1 MANKLMDESI
11 ALQQRPLGNYAD
23 ALGKSYKDLEDR
35 LKKEQG
41 GGFWSGLGV
50 NFLNKAIIDP
60 LATQATESISDLIS
74 SPFEQN
80 YEEFYQQK
88 EQIEAKRLVRKAA
101 EKSTQLQTQET
112 ERRKQGLNVVD
123 YLTDSVQTKQRAR
136 EEFIKTALEA
146 GKHIPAGYTPAVID
160 QLTKESRKAWAEK
173 FAPLY
178 ENQVEL
184 SENLVDEESMKKLQ
198 RDSNPR
204 AKNGFESLGNVFRKG
219 TAEDRDNAAAKAFFE
234 SDQFKGY
241 QAFEDAIEAYENGGG
256 IEDLQERIQKI
267 DRSAITIGITSSE
280 EIKFEKVGGGYVQE
294 TLYTTTVD
302 KNTGKATV
310 IPTKLGEKFDPTSS
324 KKDVLKAL
332 KKPAEIIKGYGFSNE
347 GKAEIEKILSEKYGL
362 NIWKT
367 YEEGNNKYS
376 LTTYDKQVADI
387 IKFSQDTEKFVDFND
402 ETKKLVVAYNDSL
415 NRNARYL
422 ESKLTALRA
431 RPTDGGKP
439 LPDSDDRVKNWLTNK
454 RAASAELASLLTEG
468 QRVSKIMVGIQAGQ
482 IAYVISDGEVTAVP
496 KFHTLVEGSDPNN
509 PQFVRLLDKN
519 NTKIGSDADA
529 EKATEKYFQWKSG
542 KSGRFKGATN
552 KTDAEL
558 AIIEKKL
565 KDATVGNRQVV
576 DTSAVTAGGAAPLS
590 KQSSFVVKSS
600 SPDKL
605 VKQIKNLAT
614 DFGGDIQAKIKFLE
628 SRRQNAIDN
637 PPNNLK
643 EAKEL
648 VGMGSYGILKNMV
661 QFNSEVGAL
670 TKNAV
675 PNYYD
680 RLIAKERKKLKDS
693 LATKKDILKN
703 KLRLEKMR
711 KATSLL
717 SLPRD

>member
-1 MANKLMDESI
+1 MANKLMDERI

-23 ALGKSYKDLEDR
+23 ALGKSYRDLEDR

-41 GGFWSGLGV
+41 GGFWSDLGK
-50 NFLNKAIIDP
+50 NFLNTAVIQP
-60 LATQATESISDLIS
+60 LATQATETISDVIS
-74 SPFEQN
+74 SPFEKN

-88 EQIEAKRLVRKAA
+88 EQIEAKRLLQKGA
-101 EKSTQLQTQET
+101 EKATQLKEQES
-112 ERRKQGLNVVD
+112 ERRKQGINVVD

-178 ENQVEL
+178 ENQVKL
-184 SENLVDEESMKKLQ
+184 SENLVDEESIKKLQ
-198 RDSNPR
+198 QDSNPR

-256 IEDLQERIQKI
+256 IEDLQERIQKM

-302 KNTGKATV
+302 KNTGEATV
-310 IPTKLGEKFDPTSS
+310 TSTKLGEKFDPTSS

-376 LTTYDKQVADI
+376 LTTYDEQVADI

-422 ESKLTALRA
+422 ESKISALRP
-431 RPTDGGKP
+431 RPTGLKGER
-439 LPDSDDRVKNWLTNK
+439 LPDSDDQVKTWLTNK
-454 RAASAELASLLTEG
+454 RAASEELASLLTEG
-468 QRVSKIMVGIQAGQ
+468 QRISKVMVGIQAGQ
-482 IAYVISDGEVTAVP
+482 IDYITSDGQVTAVP
-496 KFHTLVEGSDPNN
+496 KFHTIIEGSDPNN

-529 EKATEKYFQWKSG
+529 EKAVEKYFQWKSG
-542 KSGRFKGATN
+542 KSGRFKGATT
-552 KTDAEL
+552 KTAAEL
-558 AIIEKKL
+558 AIMEKRL
-565 KDATVGNRQVV
+565 KDATVKNRQVI
-576 DTSAVTAGGAAPLS
+576 DTSAVTAGGARPTQTVSTAFVPSDKDISRIALADQATQRNS
-590 KQSSFVVKSS
+590 IRMFGKTVPSRNPNLARQTQSSLLAQAQDDAELDKSTRTAG
-600 SPDKL
+600 K
-605 VKQIKNLAT
+605 
-614 DFGGDIQAKIKFLE
+614 
-628 SRRQNAIDN
+628 
-637 PPNNLK
+637 
-643 EAKEL
+643 
-648 VGMGSYGILKNMV
+648 
-661 QFNSEVGAL
+661 
-670 TKNAV
+670 
-675 PNYYD
+675 
-680 RLIAKERKKLKDS
+680 
-693 LATKKDILKN
+693 
-703 KLRLEKMR
+703 
-711 KATSLL
+711 
-717 SLPRD
+717 

>member
-23 ALGKSYKDLEDR
+23 ALGKSYRDLEDR

-41 GGFWSGLGV
+41 GGFWSDLGK
-50 NFLNKAIIDP
+50 NFLNTAVIQP
-60 LATQATESISDLIS
+60 LATQATETISDVIS
-74 SPFEQN
+74 SPFEKN

-88 EQIEAKRLVRKAA
+88 EQIEAKRLLQKGA
-101 EKSTQLQTQET
+101 EKATQLKEQES
-112 ERRKQGLNVVD
+112 ERRKQGINVVD

-178 ENQVEL
+178 ENQVKL
-184 SENLVDEESMKKLQ
+184 SENLVDEESIKKLQ
-198 RDSNPR
+198 QDSNPR

-256 IEDLQERIQKI
+256 IEDLQERIQKM

-302 KNTGKATV
+302 KNTGEATV
-310 IPTKLGEKFDPTSS
+310 TSTKLGERFDPTSS

-367 YEEGNNKYS
+367 YEEGNNKYN
-376 LTTYDKQVADI
+376 LTTYDEQVADI

-422 ESKLTALRA
+422 ESKFTALRA
-431 RPTDGGKP
+431 RPTGLKGER
-439 LPDSDDRVKNWLTNK
+439 LPDSNDEVKNWLTNK

-496 KFHTLVEGSDPNN
+496 KFYTLREGSDPND
-509 PQFVRLLDKN
+509 PDFDRLLDKN
-519 NTKIGSDADA
+519 NTEIGSDADA
-529 EKATEKYFQWKSG
+529 EKAMEKYFQWKSG

-552 KTDAEL
+552 KTAAEL
-558 AIIEKKL
+558 AILEKKL
-565 KDATVGNRQVV
+565 KDATVKNRQVI
-576 DTSAVTAGGAAPLS
+576 DTSAVTAGGARPT
-590 KQSSFVVKSS
+590 QSVSTTFVPS
-600 SPDKL
+600 D
-605 VKQIKNLAT
+605 
-614 DFGGDIQAKIKFLE
+614 
-628 SRRQNAIDN
+628 RRN
-637 PPNNLK
+637 
-643 EAKEL
+643 
-648 VGMGSYGILKNMV
+648 
-661 QFNSEVGAL
+661 
-670 TKNAV
+670 
-675 PNYYD
+675 
-680 RLIAKERKKLKDS
+680 
-693 LATKKDILKN
+693 
-703 KLRLEKMR
+703 
-711 KATSLL
+711 
-717 SLPRD
+717 